1 MIKSISIL
9 GSTGSIGLNVLKIID
24 KKKGDFKVNILSAN
38 KNFKLICKQINK
50 YKPEIFIINDEKIY
64 KRVLNKFKKKRIKI
78 LNNYESLNSKKIS
91 DITIS
96 AIPGI
101 AGLKP
106 TIFMTK
112 KSNKILIANKES
124 IICGWDLIKKS
135 AIKNNTKII
144 PIDSEHF
151 SILNLIKNHEIREI
165 KKIYI
170 TASGGPFLNFK
181 KKQLKKIKPN
191 DALKHPKWKMG
202 KKISIDSSTLMN
214 KIFELIEAQKLFN
227 IPNDKI
233 DIIIH
238 PDSLVHAIIEFQNGL
253 VKFMY
258 HETSMIIPLANAI
271 YDGNIDIQSLYKN
284 KDSKFKDKIIQ
295 NLRFSKV
302 SKEIF
307 PLIKLKNKAQEYPST
322 PIIINAA
329 NEILVDHFLSK
340 KLQFLRINKI
350 IMSVLNDK
358 NYKKY
363 AIRKPK
369 NINHIIKIDKWAR
382 ETAER
387 YVIQK
392 KIL

>member
-1 MIKSISIL
+1 MKKTISIL
-9 GSTGSIGLNVLKIID
+9 GSTGSIGLNTLKIIEKQ
-24 KKKGDFKVNILSAN
+24 KKNFNINALSAN
-38 KNFKLICKQINK
+38 KNFNLICKQIKK
-50 YKPEIFIINDEKIY
+50 YKPNFFIINDHNIFKKVQRKFNKKKIKIY
-64 KRVLNKFKKKRIKI
+64 
-78 LNNYESLNSKKIS
+78 NNYESIKSKKIS

-106 TIFMTK
+106 TILFTK
-112 KSNKILIANKES
+112 KSKKILIANKES
-124 IICGWDLIKKS
+124 VICGWDLIKRE
-135 AIKNNTKII
+135 AIKNRTKII
-144 PIDSEHF
+144 PVDSEHF
-151 SILNLIKNHEIREI
+151 SILNLLKNHSLKEI

-181 KKQLKKIKPN
+181 KKHLKKIKPS

-202 KKISIDSSTLMN
+202 KKISIDSATLMN
-214 KIFELIEAQKLFN
+214 KILELIEAQKLFN
-227 IPNDKI
+227 ISKNKI
-233 DIIIH
+233 DILIH

-258 HETSMIIPLANAI
+258 HDTSMVIPLANAI
-271 YDGNIDIQSLYKN
+271 FGENVNMDFFYKN
-284 KDSKFKDKIIQ
+284 KKENFKDKIVKG
-295 NLRFSKV
+295 LKFTKV

-307 PLIKLKNKAQEYPST
+307 PLIKLKNKVQEYPST

-329 NEILVDHFLSK
+329 NEILVDHFLNK

-350 IMSVLNDK
+350 IMSVLNDR

-369 NINHIIKIDKWAR
+369 NINHIIEIDKWAR
-382 ETAER
+382 ETADR
-387 YVIQK
+387 YV
-392 KIL
+392 L